1 MNKVPTKEEI
11 NQIIDIRFSNEIHEK
26 LKNAKVAVAGLGGL
40 GSNIAVMLARSG
52 IENIHIVDFDKVDLS
67 NLNRQNYYI
76 KHLGMKKTK
85 ATIDILKKVNPYLNI
100 KADDIKINETN
111 AAEIFKDDD
120 IICEAFDDAKNKAM
134 LITAILSEYKD
145 KKIISGNG
153 MAGYDSSN
161 LIKTTKKMK
170 NLYICGDEK
179 SDINNG
185 IGLMAPRV
193 NICAAHQANMAVR
206 LILGKEE
213 V

>member
-1 MNKVPTKEEI
+1 MNKVPKKEEI

-85 ATIDILKKVNPYLNI
+85 ATIDILKEVNPYLNI

-111 AAEIFKDDD
+111 AAQIFKDDD

-153 MAGYDSSN
+153 MAGFDSSN

-170 NLYICGDEK
+170 TLYICGDEK

-193 NICAAHQANMAVR
+193 NICAAHQANMAIR